1 VGYYFKLIL
10 AMFGK
15 EPNEE
20 VAKTPFVF
28 YAVAVVAILLNI
40 ILGLFPSVVLDL
52 LG

>member
-1 VGYYFKLIL
+1 MYT
-10 AMFGK
+10 K

-40 ILGLFPSVVLDL
+40 VLGLFPSAVLDL
-52 LG
+52 LR